1 MVCSLPPVA
10 DAPVT
15 EALVLRLVHGGHG
28 AAQVL
33 GPLDL
38 RLATGETVA
47 ICGPSGVGKTT
58 LLRILAGLHRDWR
71 GELTLPGRLAMV
83 FQEPVLLPWRN
94 ALDNITLATRCDPAS
109 ARAALA
115 RVGLADKAMALPGEL
130 SLGQQRRLALARAF
144 AAQPDVL
151 LMDEPF
157 VSLDLALTDDMMA
170 LLEAE
175 RARRPMATIL
185 VTHAPAEA
193 ARLADRLLRLEGSPA
208 RFA

>member
-1 MVCSLPPVA
+1 
-10 DAPVT
+10 
-15 EALVLRLVHGGHG
+15 
-28 AAQVL
+28 
-33 GPLDL
+33 
-38 RLATGETVA
+38 
-47 ICGPSGVGKTT
+47 
-58 LLRILAGLHRDWR
+58 
-71 GELTLPGRLAMV
+71 MV

-109 ARAALA
+109 ACAALA
-115 RVGLADKAMALPGEL
+115 RVGLADKATALPGEL

-157 VSLDLALTDDMMA
+157 VSLDPALTDDMMA

-208 RFA
+208 CFA

>member
-1 MVCSLPPVA
+1 VA
-10 DAPVT
+10 
-15 EALVLRLVHGGHG
+15 EALALRLARAGHG
-28 AAQVL
+28 MVQVL

-38 RLATGETVA
+38 RLAAGETVA

-58 LLRILAGLHRDWR
+58 LLRILAGLHRDWQGR
-71 GELTLPGRLAMV
+71 LTLPGRLAMV

-94 ALDNITLATRCDPAS
+94 AQDNLTLATGCDVGV
-109 ARAALA
+109 ARAALV
-115 RVGLADKAMALPGEL
+115 RVGLADKARALPGAL

-157 VSLDLALTDDMMA
+157 VSLDPALTDEMMA

-208 RFA
+208 RLV